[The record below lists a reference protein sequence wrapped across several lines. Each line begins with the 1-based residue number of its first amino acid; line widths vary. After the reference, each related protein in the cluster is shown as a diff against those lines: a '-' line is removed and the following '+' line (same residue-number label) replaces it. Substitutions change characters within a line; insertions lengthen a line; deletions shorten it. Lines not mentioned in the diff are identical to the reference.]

1 MPDFGSNDMTWS
13 LLAVAV
19 LLACGSTARGR
30 MPLHALNTSCRLN
43 RSSGDRYFEA
53 SCSSHFISYL
63 QQDSRVAAMT
73 SAQSLTWRGKPVC
86 H

>member
-30 MPLHALNTSCRLN
+30 MPLHALNTSCRRN

-63 QQDSRVAAMT
+63 NIAVAVAAAMT
-73 SAQSLTWRGKPVC
+73 LAQSVKT
-86 H
+86 

>member
-30 MPLHALNTSCRLN
+30 MPLHALNTSCRRN

-63 QQDSRVAAMT
+63 NIAAKAKAAVVVT
-73 SAQSLTWRGKPVC
+73 LAQSVKT
-86 H
+86 